1 MNKMMVIEVMVIMT
15 DADGKEHTY
24 WGGETGTPEFYT
36 VTDTLKAYLGKNV
49 WIYHH
54 PTNDTF
60 IIENNDDGCDNSD
73 DYIEII
79 ESIYD
84 NAYSYE
90 RNKHLSFEILN
101 VE

>member
-1 MNKMMVIEVMVIMT
+1 MTVLEVMVIMT
-15 DADGKEHTY
+15 DADGNEHTY
-24 WGGETGTPEFYT
+24 WGDETGTPKFYIIK
-36 VTDTLKAYLGKNV
+36 DTLEAYLGDTV
-49 WIYHH
+49 WIYNH

-60 IIENNDDGCDNSD
+60 IIENNDEGCDNSY

-79 ESIYD
+79 ETIYE

-90 RNKHLSFEILN
+90 CRNHLCFEILN

>member
-1 MNKMMVIEVMVIMT
+1 MTIIEIMVIMI

-36 VTDTLKAYLGKNV
+36 VKDTLKAYLGDSI
-49 WIYHH
+49 WIDHH
-54 PTNDTF
+54 LINDTF
-60 IIENNDDGCDNSD
+60 VIENNDEGCDNTY

-79 ESIYD
+79 ESIYE

-90 RNKHLSFEILN
+90 CKKHLCFEILD

>member
-1 MNKMMVIEVMVIMT
+1 MTLIEVMVIMT
-15 DADGKEHTY
+15 DDKGKEHTY

-36 VTDTLKAYLGKNV
+36 VTDTLEAYLGNNLF
-49 WIYHH
+49 IYHH
-54 PTNDTF
+54 HTNDTF
-60 IIENNDDGCDNSD
+60 IIENNDEGCDISY

-79 ESIYD
+79 ESIHT

-90 RNKHLSFEILN
+90 YKKHLCFEILN